1 MLNQYALKFTGK
13 ISCEG
18 KGNGLPDEI
27 YAYVIVE
34 GNGGPQ
40 EKAFID
46 ATIENQTMAF
56 IRMQA
61 MAVQRDQGSIIDM
74 RQTPADRI
82 LVPFRWIVSISTS
95 IYHLNGEM
103 SEPDENGT
111 ERLKDGST
119 PQIN

>member
-13 ISCEG
+13 ISWEG
-18 KGNGLPDEI
+18 RMNGLPDEI
-27 YAYVIVE
+27 YAYIMVE
-34 GNGGPQ
+34 TDGGLG

-46 ATIENQTMAF
+46 GTIEQQSMAF

-61 MAVQRDQGSIIDM
+61 MAVQRDQGSMIDL

-95 IYHLNGEM
+95 IHRFGEEM
-103 SEPDENGT
+103 PEPDENGAQ
-111 ERLKDGST
+111 RLKDGST
-119 PQIN
+119 PKLQ